1 MTYGAT
7 ASPIHDMQHS
17 VCCYAPCRYIRNA
30 VCGSMCALAV
40 YGCSDLDT
48 SVGHYPYGIIWLT
61 PYWAPLDHGVAIDVS
76 VGYM

>member
-1 MTYGAT
+1 MEQLPLLYMTC
-7 ASPIHDMQHS
+7 SIPS
-17 VCCYAPCRYIRNA
+17 VAMPLVDIYVMLCVAPCVLWLYMD
-30 VCGSMCALAV
+30 G
-40 YGCSDLDT
+40 SDLDT